1 MEHKWLKTLRE
12 QAQITQEDLTA
23 RLQVEGFDISRSALA
38 SWESGRYD
46 PPLHEAEF
54 RRALSRALRVNVRTI
69 LRLAGYEV
77 DDQQHSIF
85 AEKAAMII
93 DQMPEEKQAAVVQLI
108 EQIAR
113 T

>member
-12 QAQITQEDLTA
+12 QSQITQEDLTA
-23 RLQVEGFDISRSALA
+23 RLQVEGFDISRSSLA
-38 SWESGRYD
+38 SWESGRYE
-46 PPLHEAEF
+46 PPLHDPEF

-77 DDQQHSIF
+77 DDQQHSLF
-85 AEKAAMII
+85 AEKAAILI
-93 DQMPEEKQAAVVQLI
+93 DQLPEDKQELAVRLI